1 MFQSFKH
8 AAVTEFVGSLPT
20 KMPTFS
26 DALGDVLMCTCKT
39 RDKLFSS
46 SFQVLELL
54 EQVVCLTISVEGIDS
69 YNVISLHCLSSRRV
83 CVCVVHRV
91 AKDTLSFQ
99 PHYCCSSALI
109 LYQPFSSAVRNILP
123 HAKAARQLQ
132 VICDSPLRAA
142 SHEGRSPCLIQA
154 AIGQASHQTSFGNC
168 GISHA
173 KMVRI
178 GWNWYQLVSIS
189 KCPPWPTKVYQS
201 AAGMSQNTVPTGT
214 WCLRLDQLRP
224 LMILCQSARGMLGYA
239 RHCSPGRKWCCAMLC
254 NCFSSGEILQILEI
268 PDFCVCRRLVAIPCD
283 PFNQI
288 QNSNPFAWFICI
300 TLTSSM
306 TLARM

>member
-1 MFQSFKH
+1 M
-8 AAVTEFVGSLPT
+8 
-20 KMPTFS
+20 
-26 DALGDVLMCTCKT
+26 
-39 RDKLFSS
+39 
-46 SFQVLELL
+46 
-54 EQVVCLTISVEGIDS
+54 
-69 YNVISLHCLSSRRV
+69 
-83 CVCVVHRV
+83 
-91 AKDTLSFQ
+91 
-99 PHYCCSSALI
+99 I
-109 LYQPFSSAVRNILP
+109 LYQPFSSAVRDILP

-173 KMVRI
+173 KMERI

-288 QNSNPFAWFICI
+288 QTHLLDSYTLWFHVTKGKLGSGDHDVSEFGALFRPAAEPWGQGGVAIRGSQPAACADHLRQEFQLFSCNPFVKVW
-300 TLTSSM
+300 LKN
-306 TLARM
+306 ARDAPTHSVTHSLYASILF